1 MKEKIPSSLIDSV
14 KLKLIEVGADYFK
27 KKFETSKKDIIKYIE
42 KEIDKKIRKEVRKI
56 TVKIIFYIL
65 LSLGGIFLLFGIF
78 SAVIYLLELPEF
90 LTSILF
96 GLFLILIGVFIWG
109 FNWRIISKIKKKELI
124 FLNINSYLNWN
135 KSKKSSKLYTLF
147 AEFFGIVWP
156 CLFFTFIQKLFT
168 FLASFIISFNFDLYN
183 SSWNLFE

>member
-109 FNWRIISKIKKKELI
+109 FN
-124 FLNINSYLNWN
+124 
-135 KSKKSSKLYTLF
+135 
-147 AEFFGIVWP
+147 
-156 CLFFTFIQKLFT
+156 
-168 FLASFIISFNFDLYN
+168 
-183 SSWNLFE
+183 